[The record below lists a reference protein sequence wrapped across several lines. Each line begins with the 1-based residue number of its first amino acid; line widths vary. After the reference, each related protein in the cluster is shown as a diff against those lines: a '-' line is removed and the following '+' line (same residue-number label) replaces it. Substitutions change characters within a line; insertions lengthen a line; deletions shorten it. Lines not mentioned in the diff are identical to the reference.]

1 MAKTKAG
8 TQKQWKRPFFRA
20 FWITLI
26 LLGGLA
32 TVFLGS
38 ARAYEAVRQNG
49 FGEKAR
55 AFDLAWGNEEEG
67 FSIRVF
73 DFEWQAERPF

>member
-1 MAKTKAG
+1 MTKTKVK
-8 TQKQWKRPFFRA
+8 TKRKWRRPFFRA

-32 TVFLGS
+32 TLFLGS

-49 FGEKAR
+49 FGEKTR
-55 AFDLAWGNEEEG
+55 ALRLQQEEDG
-67 FSIRVF
+67 LHIRLF
-73 DFEWQAERPF
+73 DFEWRVIWPF